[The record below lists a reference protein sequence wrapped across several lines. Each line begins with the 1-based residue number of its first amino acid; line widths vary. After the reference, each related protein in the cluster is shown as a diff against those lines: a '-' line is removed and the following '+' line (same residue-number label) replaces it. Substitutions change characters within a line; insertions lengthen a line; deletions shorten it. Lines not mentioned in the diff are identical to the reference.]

1 MSALPKL
8 YLTPEQ
14 YLRQERKSV
23 TKHEYYRG
31 EIFALAGASRQH
43 NLITTNVSSELST
56 QLKKRSDTVYACA
69 MRVKIDETGLYTYP
83 DVVVVCGK
91 ARFEDKEQDTLLN
104 PTVVVEVLSKSTEAY
119 DRGTKFKNY
128 RALPSLTEYVL
139 IAQDTY
145 HIEHYVRQADNQWLL
160 SEVDDPAGIVELPTI
175 QCSLLLS
182 EVYDKVEFAPEADHY
197 TQVRMEIGFSSWFQ
211 HSSTIERVGYSN
223 TSLKKASHAT
233 RLFSW

>member
-14 YLRQERKSV
+14 YLHQERKSDA
-23 TKHEYYRG
+23 KHEYYGG

-43 NLITTNVSSELST
+43 NLITTNVIRELST
-56 QLKKRSDTVYACA
+56 QLKKRACTVYPSDL
-69 MRVKIDETGLYTYP
+69 RVKISETGLYTYP

-91 ARFEDKEQDTLLN
+91 AQFEDKEQDTLLN

-139 IAQDTY
+139 IAQDTH
-145 HIEHYVRQADNQWLL
+145 HIEHYLRQADNQWLL
-160 SEVDDPAGIVELPTI
+160 SEVDDPQGVVELPTI

-182 EVYDKVEFAPEADHY
+182 EVYDKVEFAPE
-197 TQVRMEIGFSSWFQ
+197 VE
-211 HSSTIERVGYSN
+211 
-223 TSLKKASHAT
+223 TSELDN
-233 RLFSW
+233 